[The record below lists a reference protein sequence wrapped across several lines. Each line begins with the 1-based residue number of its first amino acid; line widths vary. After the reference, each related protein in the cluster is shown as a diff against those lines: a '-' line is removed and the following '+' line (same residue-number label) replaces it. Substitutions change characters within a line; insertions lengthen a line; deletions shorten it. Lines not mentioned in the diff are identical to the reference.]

1 MHTSNLCKTAEE
13 RIRAEDMKGLSM
25 SMSTMSMSMMSM
37 PGLGVHVLDRFTYHV
52 LKFFEKLKPES
63 ANTMGEL
70 EASLTPDKLM
80 SRAVLDVKT
89 FTHRNARAMKLS
101 EFFGAVCKTRA
112 LTGAFDW
119 FVGAK
124 STADAPVVG

>member
-1 MHTSNLCKTAEE
+1 LCKTAEE

-37 PGLGVHVLDRFTYHV
+37 PGLGVHVIDWFTYHV
-52 LKFFEKLKPES
+52 LEFFEKLKPES

>member
-25 SMSTMSMSMMSM
+25 SMSMSTMSTMSM
-37 PGLGVHVLDRFTYHV
+37 PGLGVHVIDRFTYHV
-52 LKFFEKLKPES
+52 LEFFEKLKPES

>member
-1 MHTSNLCKTAEE
+1 
-13 RIRAEDMKGLSM
+13 MKGLSM

-37 PGLGVHVLDRFTYHV
+37 PGLGVHVIDRFTYHV
-52 LKFFEKLKPES
+52 LEFFEKLKPES

-89 FTHRNARAMKLS
+89 FTHRNARAMKLN

-124 STADAPVVG
+124 SLLYLLY

>member
-1 MHTSNLCKTAEE
+1 LCKTAEE

-37 PGLGVHVLDRFTYHV
+37 PGLGVHVIDRFTYHV
-52 LKFFEKLKPES
+52 LEFFEKLKPES

>member
-1 MHTSNLCKTAEE
+1 MLE
-13 RIRAEDMKGLSM
+13 
-25 SMSTMSMSMMSM
+25 
-37 PGLGVHVLDRFTYHV
+37 
-52 LKFFEKLKPES
+52 FFEKLRPES

-89 FTHRNARAMKLS
+89 FTHRNARAVKLN
-101 EFFGAVCKTRA
+101 EFFGTVSKTRA

-119 FVGAK
+119 FVGET
-124 STADAPVVG
+124 STADAFDA